1 MNNRL
6 SAALLGIFI
15 MIGLGLLGWQLGA
28 AAIKYKEYERT
39 VNVKGLSEREY
50 PADVVIWPV
59 QFTLADN
66 GLTVLY
72 GNIDTN
78 VEKIRSFLIKEGI
91 DASEI
96 TVSSPVVNDVYA
108 NFYGTDRK
116 PEFRYTARQTVTVYS
131 RKVEHVRGVMA
142 KISELGRDGVV
153 LVRNDYEFPTEYLFT
168 RLNEVKPEMVEEATK
183 AAREVAMRFAED
195 SESRLGKIKNASQG
209 QFTIG
214 IRDANTPHIKIVR
227 VVSTVEYYLSD

>member
-1 MNNRL
+1 
-6 SAALLGIFI
+6 
-15 MIGLGLLGWQLGA
+15 LLGWQLGT

-59 QFTLADN
+59 QFTVADN
-66 GLTVLY
+66 TLTGLY
-72 GNIDTN
+72 GAIDQN
-78 VEKIRSFLIKEGI
+78 VEKIRNFLLAEGI
-91 DASEI
+91 GSEELTIASPI
-96 TVSSPVVNDVYA
+96 VNDVYA
-108 NFYGTDRK
+108 NIYGSDRK

-131 RKVEHVRGVMA
+131 SKVDHVRGVMS
-142 KISELGRDGVV
+142 KIGDLGRDGVV

-183 AAREVAMRFAED
+183 AAREVALRFAED
-195 SESRLGKIKNASQG
+195 SESKLGKIKNASQG
-209 QFTIG
+209 QFSIG
-214 IRDANTPHIKIVR
+214 IRDANNPHIKTVR